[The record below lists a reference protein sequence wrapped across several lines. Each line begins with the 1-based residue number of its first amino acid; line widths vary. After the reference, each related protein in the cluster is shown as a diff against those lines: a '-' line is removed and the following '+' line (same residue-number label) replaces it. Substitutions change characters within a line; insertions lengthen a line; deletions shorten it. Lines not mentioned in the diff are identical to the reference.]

1 MLQIKIAL
9 TSPVLEMAELFLF
22 IVVEIKLRKQ
32 CPFKHNVY
40 TATFLPNHRRSFV
53 G

>member
-32 CPFKHNVY
+32 CPLNIMFIL
-40 TATFLPNHRRSFV
+40 LPFSQIIV
-53 G
+53 GAL